1 MGFKNNRESEVFME
15 IRYPGIKQTIGMLA
29 LIVLFQAVAGAVL
42 GILANVLHVPA
53 DTTLIGGLA
62 NTFAFGFFILRSK
75 KFLKEPFTQRF
86 PLPPF
91 DWRYLVIGSIL
102 MVGLSIVLSEL
113 DNLTRVVLPM
123 PEFFQNIYGSL
134 FQSEGGFVSSF
145 FTLCIVA
152 PITEELFFRGLVLRG
167 FLSRMAKTKAI
178 LLSALLFSLIHLSP
192 WQLIG
197 PFIIGSIFAVIYIET
212 QSLLP
217 TILLHS
223 LFNFLPLLV
232 MSVLKVSIPG
242 YSVTEYSVVEFQP
255 LWFDLLGLFL
265 VGIALVFYRF
275 FLAPK
280 ASSPISG
287 GTDGTEGKNAPSS
300 SSS

>member
-1 MGFKNNRESEVFME
+1 ME
-15 IRYPGIKQTIGMLA
+15 IRYPGIKQTIGMIV

-42 GILANVLHVPA
+42 SILANVLHVPA

-62 NTFAFGFFILRSK
+62 NTFAFGFFILRSG
-75 KFLKEPFTQRF
+75 KFLKEPFTQRY
-86 PLPPF
+86 PLTPV
-91 DWRYLVIGSIL
+91 DWRYLAIGSVL
-102 MVGLSIVLSEL
+102 MVGLSIIFSEI
-113 DNLTRVVLPM
+113 DNLTRVILPM

-167 FLSRMAKTKAI
+167 FLSRMEKTKAI

-192 WQLIG
+192 WQMIG
-197 PFIIGSIFAVIYIET
+197 PFIIGIIFAVIYIET
-212 QSLLP
+212 RSLIP
-217 TILLHS
+217 PILLHS

-232 MSVLKVSIPG
+232 MSILKISIPG

-265 VGIALVFYRF
+265 VGCALVLYRM

-280 ASSPISG
+280 TASPIS
-287 GTDGTEGKNAPSS
+287 DGSDDTEVENTISS

>member
-1 MGFKNNRESEVFME
+1 ME

-29 LIVLFQAVAGAVL
+29 LIVLFQAIGGTVL
-42 GILANVLHVPA
+42 SILARILHVGLDA
-53 DTTLIGGLA
+53 TLIGGLA
-62 NTFAFGFFILRSK
+62 NIFAFGFFILRSG
-75 KFLKEPFTQRF
+75 KFIKEPFTQRYS
-86 PLPPF
+86 LTSF
-91 DWRYLVIGSIL
+91 DWRYLAIGSIL
-102 MVGLSIVLSEL
+102 MVGLSIVLSEV

-134 FQSEGGFVSSF
+134 FQSEGGFFSSF

-152 PITEELFFRGLVLRG
+152 PITEELFFRGLVLPG
-167 FLSRMAKTKAI
+167 FLSRMTKTKAI

-197 PFIIGSIFAVIYIET
+197 PFIIGIIFAIIYIET
-212 QSLLP
+212 RSLLP

-232 MSVLKVSIPG
+232 MAILKINIPG
-242 YSVTEYSVVEFQP
+242 YSVSDYSMVEFQP

-265 VGIALVFYRF
+265 VGIALVLYRF

-280 ASSPISG
+280 AA
-287 GTDGTEGKNAPSS
+287 NSS
-300 SSS
+300 SDSMGSPNVENVVSPMGKGDAPIFSNEE